1 MTGVKALGDIARG
14 ENYGI
19 YGTYYR
25 NAYTWD
31 LE

>member
-1 MTGVKALGDIARG
+1 VTGVKALGDIAGG
-14 ENYGI
+14 ENYGF